1 MDQLNEREVEGLEE
15 GDAGD
20 GVYMIGRGSQK
31 PLQLPSTFLCC
42 SMLTENDTGSLSGA
56 SLHYDITHHVTFS
69 SQPHLHSA
77 LIWEPREK
85 PTSLHRS

>member
-1 MDQLNEREVEGLEE
+1 MEQLNEREVEGLEK

-42 SMLTENDTGSLSGA
+42 PMLTENDMDLLAVPLS
-56 SLHYDITHHVTFS
+56 IMM
-69 SQPHLHSA
+69 
-77 LIWEPREK
+77 
-85 PTSLHRS
+85 